1 MQEKQL
7 KNTIEALLFSTDN
20 PLSIIQL
27 MDYFDLEDQVNRQD
41 IKEAISSLQGDYQE
55 RGIELKE
62 VDRGYRFQTRDNY
75 KSWIVKHW
83 AEKTPKY
90 SRALLET
97 LAIIA
102 YRQPTTRAEIE
113 DIRGVSVSSNIIK
126 TLEERGWIRVVGH
139 KEVPGRPSMLGTTRE
154 FLDYFN
160 LKSLNELP
168 ALSEL
173 IDINELNLSL
183 DLSEEENS
191 RVKEVLIKS

>member
-1 MQEKQL
+1 MQAEQL
-7 KNTIEALLFSTDN
+7 KNTLEAILFSAER
-20 PLSIIQL
+20 PLSIL
-27 MDYFDLEDQVNRQD
+27 HLLDYFDSSEQVNRQE
-41 IKEAISSLQGDYQE
+41 IKAAIDELQNDYRN

-62 VDRGYRFQTRDNY
+62 VDRGYRFQTRQEY
-75 KSWIVKHW
+75 KDWVSKHW
-83 AEKTPKY
+83 KERPPKY

-126 TLEERGWIRVVGH
+126 TLEERGWVRVVGH

-160 LKSLNELP
+160 LKSLDELP
-168 ALSEL
+168 ALADL
-173 IDINELNLSL
+173 IDVKDLNLSL
-183 DLSEEENS
+183 DLEESKSETET
-191 RVKEVLIKS
+191 